1 MIDPFFGGLALA
13 ALAEWKDKDGK
24 ERPDQNAAAA
34 PPPLPK
40 VVLAVDKANKALAA
54 KDKDAARE
62 VAELKLKVAAL
73 EKQLF
78 EQASGA
84 AAKEKETA
92 RLQSQLAA
100 KDAQLLELE
109 SKVEELKSKEM
120 GEVLFVTARLQEQI
134 DEVRDIAAAIWADIL
149 PLVKDL
155 PAPAP
160 VASKMTEKEMVLMR
174 SKVKNDQDIAC
185 FFLQRAAHALKLSG
199 VGVRDPRVLE
209 IMALLST
216 AEAQLWD
223 TAQQQPL
230 ARGR

>member
-73 EKQLF
+73 EKQLL

-84 AAKEKETA
+84 KAKEKETA
-92 RLQSQLAA
+92 KLLSQLAA

-109 SKVEELKSKEM
+109 LKSTEM

-134 DEVRDIAAAIWADIL
+134 DEVWEIAAAIWADIL

-155 PAPAP
+155 PAPAL

-174 SKVKNDQDIAC
+174 SKVKNDQEIAC

-216 AEAQLWD
+216 AEAQLRD

>member
-73 EKQLF
+73 EKQLL

-84 AAKEKETA
+84 KAKEKETA
-92 RLQSQLAA
+92 KLLSQLAA

-109 SKVEELKSKEM
+109 SKVM

-216 AEAQLWD
+216 AEAQLRD